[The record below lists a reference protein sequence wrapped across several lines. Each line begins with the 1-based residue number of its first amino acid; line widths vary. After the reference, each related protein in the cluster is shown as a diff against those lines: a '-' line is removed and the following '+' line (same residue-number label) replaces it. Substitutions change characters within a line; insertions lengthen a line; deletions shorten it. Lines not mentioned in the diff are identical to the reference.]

1 MPSSSL
7 VSIPMKP
14 PSSKLL
20 ALLLFV
26 VLFTSCKSSL
36 TIWASKTDPNELKK
50 YKTYAWVAPGDSA
63 LSSRRDDKLYAGLI
77 ESSANK
83 ELQKMG
89 MTLDNVN
96 PDAVFMF
103 DTKIDEKVVTR
114 KAAETGYNAYG
125 YGGYAYGYNG
135 AGYYQ
140 GAYNPMRGLE
150 TASMLVEQ
158 GTLSY
163 LMYDRQ
169 TAKLVWQGTAKKDLS
184 KNTNIESTIKRAAT
198 FIFAKLPVK
207 LK

>member
-1 MPSSSL
+1 MKQTSL
-7 VSIPMKP
+7 RLST
-14 PSSKLL
+14 
-20 ALLLFV
+20 LLFFV
-26 VLFTSCKSSL
+26 ISLASCKSSL
-36 TIWASKTDPNELKK
+36 SIWASKTDPNELKK

-63 LSSRRDDKLYAGLI
+63 LNSRRDDKLYAGLI

-89 MTLDNVN
+89 MKLDNQN

-135 AGYYQ
+135 AGYYH

-150 TASMLVEQ
+150 TGSMLVEQ

-184 KNTNIESTIKRAAT
+184 KKTNIESTIKRAAS
-198 FIFAKLPVK
+198 FIFAKLPIKVK
-207 LK
+207 

>member
-1 MPSSSL
+1 MKPFYLFLVVISL
-7 VSIPMKP
+7 VT
-14 PSSKLL
+14 
-20 ALLLFV
+20 FV
-26 VLFTSCKSSL
+26 SCKSNL
-36 TIWASKTDPNELKK
+36 TVWASKTDPNELKK

-63 LSSRRDDKLYAGLI
+63 LTTRRDDKLYAGLI

-89 MTLDNVN
+89 MKLDNEN

-103 DTKIDEKVVTR
+103 DTKIDEKIVTR
-114 KAAETGYNAYG
+114 KAAETGYNANG

-135 AGYYQ
+135 GGYYR

-150 TASMLVEQ
+150 TGSMMVEQ

-184 KNTNIESTIKRAAT
+184 KKTNIESTIKRAAS
-198 FIFAKLPVK
+198 FIFAKLQIGK
-207 LK
+207 

>member
-1 MPSSSL
+1 
-7 VSIPMKP
+7 MKLTFLRLF
-14 PSSKLL
+14 SL
-20 ALLLFV
+20 ALIISSIS
-26 VLFTSCKSSL
+26 SCKSNL

-63 LSSRRDDKLYAGLI
+63 LSTRRDDKLYAGLI

-89 MTLDNVN
+89 MKLDNKN

-135 AGYYQ
+135 AGYYN

-150 TASMLVEQ
+150 TASMLVDQ

-184 KNTNIESTIKRAAT
+184 KKTNIESTIKRAAN
-198 FIFAKLPVK
+198 FIFAKLPINVK
-207 LK
+207 